1 MTAPR
6 WLDADQARVWRA
18 YRDLNDRLSAR
29 LEEQLACDAGLSG
42 SDYTVL
48 VPLSESPQGV
58 LRARDLGTGIGW
70 DRSRLSHHL
79 TRMEKRGLV
88 VREECEEDA
97 RGLTVRLTEAGR
109 TAIEGAAPGHA
120 ECVQRSFFDVISK
133 KELRTLGAVFDRV
146 IDNLKSESA

>member
-1 MTAPR
+1 M
-6 WLDADQARVWRA
+6 
-18 YRDLNDRLSAR
+18 NDRLSAR

-48 VPLSESPQGV
+48 VPLSEAPLGV
-58 LRARDLGTGIGW
+58 LRARELGTGIGW

-79 TRMEKRGLV
+79 ARMEKRGLV

-109 TAIEGAAPGHA
+109 TAIEGAAPGHV
-120 ECVQRSFFDVISK
+120 ECVRRSFFDLISK
-133 KELRTLGAVFDRV
+133 NELKTLGAVFDRV
-146 IDNLKSESA
+146 IDNLKSKRA

>member
-1 MTAPR
+1 MTSPR

-18 YRDLNDRLSAR
+18 YRDMNERLNAR

-48 VPLSESPQGV
+48 VPLSESPLGV
-58 LRARDLGTGIGW
+58 LRARELGTGIGW

-88 VREECEEDA
+88 VREECDEDA

-109 TAIEGAAPGHA
+109 RAIEGAAPGHV
-120 ECVQRSFFDVISK
+120 ECVQRTFFDLISN
-133 KELRTLGAVFDRV
+133 KELKTLGAVFDRV

>member
-1 MTAPR
+1 MTSPR

-18 YRDLNDRLSAR
+18 YRDMNDRLSAR

-48 VPLSESPQGV
+48 VPLSESPLGV
-58 LRARDLGTGIGW
+58 LRARELGTGIGW

-88 VREECEEDA
+88 VREECDEDA

-109 TAIEGAAPGHA
+109 TAIEGAAPGHV
-120 ECVQRSFFDVISK
+120 ECVRRSFFDLISK
-133 KELRTLGAVFDRV
+133 NELKTLGAVFDRV

>member
-1 MTAPR
+1 MTSPR

-18 YRDLNDRLSAR
+18 YRDMNDRLSAR

-48 VPLSESPQGV
+48 VPLSEAPLGV
-58 LRARDLGTGIGW
+58 LRARELGTGIGW

-79 TRMEKRGLV
+79 ARMEKRGLV

-109 TAIEGAAPGHA
+109 RAIEGAAPGHA
-120 ECVQRSFFDVISK
+120 ECVQRTFFDLISN
-133 KELRTLGAVFDRV
+133 KELKTLGAVFDRV
-146 IDNLKSESA
+146 IDNLKSETA

>member
-1 MTAPR
+1 MTTTR

-18 YRDLNDRLSAR
+18 YRDMNDHLTAR
-29 LEEQLACDAGLSG
+29 LDEQLASDAGLSG

-58 LRARDLGTGIGW
+58 LRARELGTGIGW

-79 TRMEKRGLV
+79 TRMEKRGLI
-88 VREECEEDA
+88 VREECDEDA
-97 RGLTVRLTEAGR
+97 RGLTVRLTDAGR
-109 TAIEGAAPGHA
+109 SAIESAAPRHV
-120 ECVQRSFFDVISK
+120 ECVQRSFFDLISN
-133 KELRTLGAVFDRV
+133 KELKTLGAVFNRV